1 LLRRFPQ
8 AFGAVAPKVRG
19 KGPQLRSDAQPL
31 SLAGGTW
38 IAAGAISSHA
48 LAQCRLRDLIQSTFW
63 PSRGTILDWEGELA
77 AGILMGKKEVV
88 RVWKKLLLQ
97 RGGGNRMSETRR
109 FGLVN
114 WEEITSAIEQ
124 EWRQGWVE
132 LRKRRG
138 NSARATA
145 IWFARH
151 RGGMS
156 LEQVRAELGASSYSA
171 LAMQVGRFQRE
182 LPKKPEQRKRLQRVA
197 KRLNVQC

>member
-1 LLRRFPQ
+1 
-8 AFGAVAPKVRG
+8 
-19 KGPQLRSDAQPL
+19 
-31 SLAGGTW
+31 
-38 IAAGAISSHA
+38 
-48 LAQCRLRDLIQSTFW
+48 
-63 PSRGTILDWEGELA
+63 
-77 AGILMGKKEVV
+77 MGKKEVV

-124 EWRQGWVE
+124 EWRQGWAE

>member
-1 LLRRFPQ
+1 
-8 AFGAVAPKVRG
+8 
-19 KGPQLRSDAQPL
+19 
-31 SLAGGTW
+31 
-38 IAAGAISSHA
+38 
-48 LAQCRLRDLIQSTFW
+48 
-63 PSRGTILDWEGELA
+63 
-77 AGILMGKKEVV
+77 MGKKEVV

-124 EWRQGWVE
+124 EWRQGWAE

-171 LAMQVGRFQRE
+171 LAIASRSIPARAAEKARTKKASPAGR
-182 LPKKPEQRKRLQRVA
+182 
-197 KRLNVQC
+197 